1 MEIQTEIENLATA
14 KKDEA
19 IRFKIKQF
27 SICTLRDESTVRKRA
42 GLYGISV
49 ITVALYQRVMHSILT
64 TFRVPL
70 NTWNFWLT
78 PLPNPLGTKILRS
91 SKQLVMQFSTL

>member
-1 MEIQTEIENLATA
+1 MEIQTEIENFATA

-27 SICTLRDESTVRKRA
+27 SICTLRDETTVRKRA

-49 ITVALYQRVMHSILT
+49 ITVALYQKVSIL
-64 TFRVPL
+64 L
-70 NTWNFWLT
+70 L
-78 PLPNPLGTKILRS
+78 
-91 SKQLVMQFSTL
+91 